1 MIFLMI
7 LAFVVAYAGAA
18 SWAVRTGGHPRLWG
32 AGGLAL
38 LAIVIL
44 AWLVGVLYSV
54 PSIGR
59 LVLYATA
66 LLAPTVVVTNVL
78 LAGGPTSRVPRAV
91 RAMVGAIVGF
101 VCGFLLVVFG
111 LGVW

>member
-1 MIFLMI
+1 MI

-32 AGGLAL
+32 AGGL
-38 LAIVIL
+38 
-44 AWLVGVLYSV
+44 
-54 PSIGR
+54 
-59 LVLYATA
+59 
-66 LLAPTVVVTNVL
+66 VL